1 MDGLQA
7 RQPDSP
13 TRRERKKEQ
22 TRARIYAAAME
33 QFLARGYDAV
43 TIDEICAAADVARG
57 TFFLHF
63 PTKDSLL
70 GEYGRQAA
78 AELAAVLE
86 LETGSAVS
94 ALEKGMRFLAER
106 ATRHTPVVR
115 LVVRESATRPT
126 AILDTTASGRDLSDL
141 FARVIRRGQRSGEL
155 RRGVQPLVAGAVLA
169 SAYLVIAGEWARRDD
184 APELAVLVR
193 QAFDVVLRG
202 ILRGDR

>member
-7 RQPDSP
+7 RQPHPP
-13 TRRERKKEQ
+13 TRRERKKGQ

-43 TIDEICAAADVARG
+43 TIDEVCAAADVARG

-94 ALEKGMRFLAER
+94 ALEKGLRFLAER

-126 AILDTTASGRDLSDL
+126 AILDTTA
-141 FARVIRRGQRSGEL
+141 
-155 RRGVQPLVAGAVLA
+155 
-169 SAYLVIAGEWARRDD
+169 
-184 APELAVLVR
+184 
-193 QAFDVVLRG
+193 
-202 ILRGDR
+202 